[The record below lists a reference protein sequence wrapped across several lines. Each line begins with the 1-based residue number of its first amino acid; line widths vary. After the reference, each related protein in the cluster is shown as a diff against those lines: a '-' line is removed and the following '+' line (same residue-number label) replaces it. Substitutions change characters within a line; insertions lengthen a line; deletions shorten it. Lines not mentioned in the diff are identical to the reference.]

1 MTHRQRIRAA
11 LAHRQPDR
19 VPLDLGGTNCS
30 TLTTGAHARLRAHLG
45 IPAEP
50 PAPLLSRRSS
60 TAVVDRA
67 IVERFQCDVLP
78 LVPGVPATG
87 ERDVSEVALVDEF
100 GVTWQ
105 RHSGTHYINVNGPFQ
120 KLDEPTPADVDRF
133 PWPDPL
139 DPARY
144 TGLGELARALHGK
157 TDYAVAL
164 TGWLG
169 PVHLSQ
175 FMRGYVEW
183 LEDLLARPSFV
194 EALLDRFV
202 GLWITAMDRIL
213 AECASEVDVVLF
225 GDDIG
230 TQNGPLFR
238 PELYRRFIKPHHKRM
253 VETLKRHGVPVM
265 YHSCGSVAALIRDL
279 IDTGIDALNPVQVA
293 AAGMDTARLKREFGR
308 DLAFWGAIDTQRVL
322 SRGTPS
328 DVRDE
333 VRRRIDDLAE
343 GGGYVLCGVHNI
355 QAEVPPEN
363 VVAMYEAA
371 LEYWH

>member
-19 VPLDLGGTNCS
+19 LPLDLGGTNCS

-50 PAPLLSRRSS
+50 PAPFLSRRSS
-60 TAVVDRA
+60 TVEVDRA
-67 IVERFQCDVLP
+67 VVERFQCDVLP
-78 LVPGVPATG
+78 LMPGVPSTA
-87 ERDVSEVALVDEF
+87 ERDISEIAFVDEF
-100 GVTWQ
+100 GVAWQ

-120 KLDEPTPADVDRF
+120 KLDDPTPADVDHF
-133 PWPDPL
+133 VWPDPL
-139 DPARY
+139 DPVRY
-144 TGLGELARALHGK
+144 TRLGERGRALRREA
-157 TDYAVAL
+157 DYAVAL
-164 TGWLG
+164 TAWLG

-183 LEDLLARPSFV
+183 LEDLLARPLFV

-213 AECASEVDVVLF
+213 AECAGEVDVVLF

-322 SRGTPS
+322 SRGTPD
-328 DVRDE
+328 DVREE
-333 VRRRIDDLAE
+333 VRRRIGDLAE
-343 GGGYVLCGVHNI
+343 SGGYVLCGVHNI
-355 QAEVPPEN
+355 LAEVPPEN

-371 LEYWH
+371 LEYGR

>member
-19 VPLDLGGTNCS
+19 LPLDLGGTNCS

-50 PAPLLSRRSS
+50 PAPFLSRRSS
-60 TAVVDRA
+60 TVEVDRA
-67 IVERFQCDVLP
+67 VVERFQCDVLP
-78 LVPGVPATG
+78 LMPGVPSTA
-87 ERDVSEVALVDEF
+87 ERDISEIAFVDEF

-105 RHSGTHYINVNGPFQ
+105 RHSGTHYINVDGPFQ
-120 KLDEPTPADVDRF
+120 KLDEPTPADVDHF
-133 PWPDPL
+133 VWPDPL
-139 DPARY
+139 DPVRY
-144 TGLGELARALHGK
+144 TRLGERGRALRREA
-157 TDYAVAL
+157 DYAVAL
-164 TGWLG
+164 TAWLG

-183 LEDLLARPSFV
+183 LEDLLARPLFV

-213 AECASEVDVVLF
+213 AECAGEVDVVLF

-322 SRGTPS
+322 SRGTPD
-328 DVRDE
+328 DVREE
-333 VRRRIDDLAE
+333 VRRRIGDLAE
-343 GGGYVLCGVHNI
+343 SGGYVLCGVHNI
-355 QAEVPPEN
+355 LAEVPPEN

-371 LEYWH
+371 LEYGR

>member
-19 VPLDLGGTNCS
+19 LPLDLGGTNCS

-50 PAPLLSRRSS
+50 PAPFLSRRSS
-60 TAVVDRA
+60 TVEVDRA

-78 LVPGVPATG
+78 LVPGAPAKA
-87 ERDVSEVALVDEF
+87 ERDISEIAFVDEF

-105 RHSGTHYINVNGPFQ
+105 RHSGTHYINVDGPFQ
-120 KLDEPTPADVDRF
+120 KLDEPTPADVDHF
-133 PWPDPL
+133 VWPDPL
-139 DPARY
+139 DPVRY
-144 TGLGELARALHGK
+144 TRLGERGRALRREA
-157 TDYAVAL
+157 DYAVAL
-164 TGWLG
+164 TAWLG

-202 GLWITAMDRIL
+202 SMWITAMDRIL
-213 AECASEVDVVLF
+213 AECAGEVDVVLF

-265 YHSCGSVAALIRDL
+265 YHSCGSVAALISDL

-322 SRGTPS
+322 SRGTPD
-328 DVRDE
+328 DVREE
-333 VRRRIDDLAE
+333 VRRRIGDLAE
-343 GGGYVLCGVHNI
+343 SGGYVLCGVHNI

-371 LEYWH
+371 LEYGR

>member
-11 LAHRQPDR
+11 LARRQPDR
-19 VPLDLGGTNCS
+19 VPLDLGGTGCS
-30 TLTTGAHARLRAHLG
+30 TMTTGAHAKLRVHLG

-50 PAPLLSRRSS
+50 AAPLFSRRGS
-60 TAVVDRA
+60 TAIVDRA

-78 LVPGVPATG
+78 LVPGAPAKA
-87 ERDVSEVALVDEF
+87 ERDVSEIAFVDEF

-105 RHSGTHYINVNGPFQ
+105 RHCGTHYINVNGPFQ
-120 KLDEPTPADVDRF
+120 KLDEPAPADVDRF
-133 PWPDPL
+133 AWPDPL

-144 TGLGELARALHGK
+144 TGLGERARALRGQA
-157 TDYAVAL
+157 DYAVAL
-164 TGWLG
+164 TAWLG

-202 GLWITAMDRIL
+202 SLWLVAMDRIL
-213 AECASEVDVVLF
+213 AECQGEVDAVLF

-238 PELYRRFIKPHHKRM
+238 PELYRRFVKPHHKRM
-253 VETLKRHGVPVM
+253 VEALKRRGVPVI
-265 YHSCGSVAALIRDL
+265 YHSCGSVAALIKDL

-293 AAGMDTARLKREFGR
+293 AAGMDTAWLKTEFGR

-322 SRGTPS
+322 SRGTPAK
-328 DVRDE
+328 VRDE
-333 VRRRIDDLAE
+333 VHRRIDDLAE
-343 GGGYVLCGVHNI
+343 TGGYVLCGVHNI

-363 VVAMYEAA
+363 VVAMYGAA
-371 LEYWH
+371 LEYGH